1 MLISGAFRLPFQPS
15 IHLSASSLV
24 CLWGLRKALTVT
36 WLWKVSRGCSHK
48 YSFIYRYDL
57 TYFGG
62 LIIAGMVNWAPDV
75 RDGKYECYFA
85 KSKCTTCRRY
95 RLGFFLYL
103 PFFLYFLPVA
113 TLAVT
118 VSVTVDGAMMR
129 RWCAQVLNAWQP
141 VPQYDS
147 MLNASDFALLASRCE
162 QFCIICTAHCRA

>member
-1 MLISGAFRLPFQPS
+1 VLTALATKINHKTSQDNRRSSKIEMLISGAFRLPFQPS

-24 CLWGLRKALTVT
+24 CLCGLRKALTVT

-103 PFFLYFLPVA
+103 PFFYIFYQLLLWLLLLVLP
-113 TLAVT
+113 LM
-118 VSVTVDGAMMR
+118 GP
-129 RWCAQVLNAWQP
+129 WCAA
-141 VPQYDS
+141 D
-147 MLNASDFALLASRCE
+147 ALRC
-162 QFCIICTAHCRA
+162 